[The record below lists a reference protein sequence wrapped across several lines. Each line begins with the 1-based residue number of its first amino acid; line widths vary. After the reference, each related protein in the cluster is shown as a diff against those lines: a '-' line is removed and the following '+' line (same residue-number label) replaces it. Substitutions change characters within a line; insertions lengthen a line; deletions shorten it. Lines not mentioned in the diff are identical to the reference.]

1 MSRLGTTHLYWQ
13 ITLPLKL
20 NLNFQKSKKKIVC
33 IYGAQLAPAFSLTT
47 HEMKLMKFGDALYLV
62 CDDNKNKPKL

>member
-20 NLNFQKSKKKIVC
+20 NLNFQKKKPEC
-33 IYGAQLAPAFSLTT
+33 IYGAQLAPAFSRTT

-62 CDDNKNKPKL
+62 CIDNKNKLKL